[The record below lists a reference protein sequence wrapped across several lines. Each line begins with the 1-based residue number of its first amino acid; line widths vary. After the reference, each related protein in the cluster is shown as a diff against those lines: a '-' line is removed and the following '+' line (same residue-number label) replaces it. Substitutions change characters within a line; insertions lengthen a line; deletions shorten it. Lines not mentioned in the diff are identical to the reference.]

1 VGRLD
6 GKVTLITGGARG
18 QGAEEARLFASEGAT
33 VIITDVLDEEGR
45 ACAADIPRTTY
56 LHLDVRSEAAWEEIV
71 AGVIRTHGR
80 VDVLVNNAG
89 IDLAKRFELT
99 TLDDWERVVAVNQT
113 GVFLGM
119 RTVGRAMISAGTG
132 GSIINVSSVAGMEGV
147 RGRAAY
153 GSTKWAVRGITK
165 VGALEWGEHGIRVN
179 SIHPGFI
186 ETPMTADLKAFKD
199 PETRVRAEKVVS
211 LRRMGQPLDIA
222 WMALFLAS
230 DESSYCTGQEFV
242 VDGGVHH

>member
-1 VGRLD
+1 MGRLD
-6 GKVTLITGGARG
+6 GKVVIITGGARG
-18 QGAEEARLFASEGAT
+18 QGAEEARLFSAEGAT
-33 VIITDVLDEEGR
+33 VVVTDVLDEVGT
-45 ACAADIPRTTY
+45 ACAAAIPRATY
-56 LHLDVRSEAAWEEIV
+56 RRLDVRSETGWEQTVAAV
-71 AGVIRTHGR
+71 VSLHGR

-89 IDLAKRFELT
+89 IDLARRFELT
-99 TLDDWERVVAVNQT
+99 TLEEFERVVAINQT

-119 RTVGRAMISAGTG
+119 RTVGRAMIAAGTG
-132 GSIINVSSVAGMEGV
+132 GSIINVSSVAGMEAV
-147 RGRAAY
+147 KGRAAY
-153 GSTKWAVRGITK
+153 GSTKWAVRGMTK

-186 ETPMTADLKAFKD
+186 ETPMTADLRAFKD
-199 PETRVRAEKVVS
+199 PATRARAEQVVS
-211 LRRMGQPLDIA
+211 LKRMGQPIDIA